1 MKNLPRSFVLLC
13 LALILLLLNACASR
27 QGEKPLEPVVLQNI
41 WKGYTQYAAKSA
53 EERLRPSR
61 LQASLRFGG
70 NDDGRRVI
78 VLLWENG
85 DGPIRLD
92 VRAGAGMSAAKILQ
106 TDTRFLVY
114 SMQENRAYY
123 HDGPQQSLLAYGLPL
138 PFGLRDLAALL
149 AGDYGAVFG
158 LTPPID
164 PRSAQDGGMTFMLPK
179 KGTPGG
185 LLELDSRGLPR
196 TWKEE
201 NNGWRLTFS
210 HDGDEAFPRPEQIEA
225 RHANGK
231 YAILLVKERQRPD
244 RPFTPEQLEL
254 KLPPGVQELPMA
266 RMKRL

>member
-1 MKNLPRSFVLLC
+1 MKKLPRSLILLC
-13 LALILLLLNACASR
+13 LAPALFLLNACATR
-27 QGEKPLEPVVLQNI
+27 QSDKPLEAAVSRNI
-41 WKGYTQYAAKSA
+41 WNSYTQYAAKSA
-53 EERLRPSR
+53 EERRRPSR
-61 LQASLRFGG
+61 VQASLRFGG

-92 VRAGAGMSAAKILQ
+92 VRAGVGVSAAKILQ
-106 TDTRFLVY
+106 TDSRFLVY

-158 LTPPID
+158 LTPPDD
-164 PRSAQDGGMTFMLPK
+164 PRSARDGGMHFALPK

-185 LLELDSRGLPR
+185 VLELDSRGLPIS
-196 TWKEE
+196 WKEE
-201 NNGWRLTFS
+201 QGGWRLAFT

-225 RHANGK
+225 RHTNGN
-231 YAILLVKERQRPD
+231 YAILLIKERQRPD
-244 RPFTPEQLEL
+244 RPFTPEQLDL
-254 KLPPGVQELPMA
+254 KLPPDARMLPL
-266 RMKRL
+266 RQMKRL